1 MFAMLRQSERLND
14 AAALVFRFPPF
25 PYRSGFVGESL
36 VSPRGRYFFVPVKQK
51 EREEKRWAE
60 M

>member
-25 PYRSGFVGESL
+25 PYRSGFAGESIF
-36 VSPRGRYFFVPVKQK
+36 SPRDRYFFAPAQ
-51 EREEKRWAE
+51 
-60 M
+60 